1 MRVIK
6 KISDFIYIHQNQSSN
21 VKFALGIATTSFD
34 IDEPYFSFPKHIKN
48 WGYYI
53 HVVCGSSHQGST
65 IISDLHSCVDEI
77 FLDMEPKK
85 KEFSSHNITSE
96 HPSITFHKIYPNCI
110 TVQATLDLIDKNS
123 DKRPLL
129 FGHGDIVLQLATALR
144 SRGINF
150 NWCPSRLSSSKKYQ
164 RMAQSFSDLKV
175 APITKL
181 HGMVVNCCAYNS
193 DTFQQLLYS
202 SDVRIIDVVGKGHID
217 ETTLKNVSVVDV
229 SARIVSEISF
239 IVMGNKFKNNRGQS
253 IGHNNNILT
262 SGGYIGRSGDLVV
275 DCHTE
280 PSYVIGIS
288 DGRGGF
294 LKRINEIYQT

>member
-1 MRVIK
+1 M
-6 KISDFIYIHQNQSSN
+6 S
-21 VKFALGIATTSFD
+21 
-34 IDEPYFSFPKHIKN
+34 
-48 WGYYI
+48 
-53 HVVCGSSHQGST
+53 
-65 IISDLHSCVDEI
+65 
-77 FLDMEPKK
+77 
-85 KEFSSHNITSE
+85 
-96 HPSITFHKIYPNCI
+96 
-110 TVQATLDLIDKNS
+110 
-123 DKRPLL
+123 
-129 FGHGDIVLQLATALR
+129 
-144 SRGINF
+144 
-150 NWCPSRLSSSKKYQ
+150 
-164 RMAQSFSDLKV
+164 
-175 APITKL
+175 
-181 HGMVVNCCAYNS
+181 
-193 DTFQQLLYS
+193 
-202 SDVRIIDVVGKGHID
+202 RIIDVVGKGHID